1 MVCEMA
7 TRTKRPRGPAAPKAP
22 AKTNAPATPKAPTT
36 PKPSA
41 TLRAPDAPEAP
52 AAPETRQARRS
63 VPAALRL
70 AAAAQAIEAVGLF
83 VAGVFAAVSTAD
95 GRSSH
100 LGDGIALTAIAF
112 VAAVLLAPIAI
123 GLARARPWSR
133 TPAAM
138 TQLFVIIGGVAL
150 LQASRLEWGV
160 PALVLAGACLAGL
173 VTPASLRALNR
184 TDLKTTNLKT
194 TDVKTTDVKTTDLK
208 TTDVKTTDL
217 KRQ

>member
-7 TRTKRPRGPAAPKAP
+7 TRTKRPRGPAAPKAS
-22 AKTNAPATPKAPTT
+22 ATTKAPATPKAPTT

-41 TLRAPDAPEAP
+41 TLRAPDAPDAPDAPEAP

-83 VAGVFAAVSTAD
+83 VAGVLAAVSTAD

-160 PALVLAGACLAGL
+160 PALLLAGACLAGL

-184 TDLKTTNLKT
+184 TDLKSTNL
-194 TDVKTTDVKTTDLK
+194 KTTDVKTTDLK
-208 TTDVKTTDL
+208 TTDL
-217 KRQ
+217 KRR